1 MANTHQVT
9 IGHLSFTSPGNLTYS
24 GTGSDRLYSINGTLA
39 HTQNSGPLD
48 LSENLY
54 IRDELISMANY
65 DYVYP
70 FSYTGET
77 TMSGYVKIESAD
89 ITVDR
94 FAGAGIKYA
103 ISLKWLGNPGEIRF
117 ESQFSGALLDND
129 HSITSTT
136 SQFFA
141 VPDQAYSVHI
151 PTVGTGTT
159 PNVETRIASY
169 GSGTVNLNYF
179 SGAGIR
185 TDNIEFECNPI
196 DYLKGAVKVS
206 TNGKVRNGLLSPN
219 DNVDQAV
226 IENGLVKFELTNS
239 NTESRFTI
247 SLWESDDWRSVKEFA
262 VSKGTSQTE
271 WLGWNTVQIIKNY
284 AECATLRFTS
294 QANNDGSG
302 RLTFDVSLRRGSRY
316 FSLIIHSYGNADE
329 IRIQRT
335 TTESCSAGTGYIVSS
350 TNDSEGNFFILGS
363 PNTFSQDLTEGG
375 IYLTATQM
383 KAFIGYCLNGTSAA
397 GENTPDKMR
406 DAYFDYIY
414 EHVRVIRS

>member
-9 IGHLSFTSPGNLTYS
+9 IGHLSFTSPSNLNFQTDPTTRNYNLS
-24 GTGSDRLYSINGTLA
+24 GTIA
-39 HTQNSGPLD
+39 HTSANNLD
-48 LSENLY
+48 LDEVKY
-54 IRDELISMANY
+54 IRDELSSMANY
-65 DYVYP
+65 GIFYP
-70 FSYTGET
+70 LTYTGD
-77 TMSGYVKIESAD
+77 SSLKGYCKIENASVD
-89 ITVDR
+89 ITR
-94 FAGAGIKYA
+94 YGGAGVKYN
-103 ISLKWLGNPGEIRF
+103 ISGTWLGNPGEIRF

-141 VPDQAYSVHI
+141 IPEQAYSVHI

-159 PNVETRIASY
+159 PNVETRIASH
-169 GSGTVNLNYF
+169 GEGTINLNYF
-179 SGAGIR
+179 SGSNIR
-185 TDNIEFECNPI
+185 TDNVEFECNPI

-247 SLWESDDWRSVKEFA
+247 SLWDSDDWRSVKEFA

-316 FSLIIHSYGNADE
+316 FSLIVHSYGNADE

-335 TTESCSAGTGYIVSS
+335 TTEACSSGTGYIVSS

-363 PNTFSQDLTEGG
+363 PNTFSEDLTEGG

-383 KAFIGYCLNGTSAA
+383 KAFIGFCFDGTSAA
-397 GENTPDKMR
+397 GENTADKMR
-406 DAYFDYIY
+406 DAYFDYLY